1 MIYKLRWKWHKT
13 HCVFLFGFLFL
24 FILLFH
30 SIDLLHCHPIFKTV
44 IYNSYLRKVL
54 IGLIRERKLHPDTRV
69 ALTPVQCVALQN
81 RFPEVKIHV
90 ESSPDRCFTDDEYRA
105 AGIEVVA
112 DLNSCQVLLG
122 IKEVPL
128 EYLIPE
134 KTYFFFSHTIKK
146 QAYNLAML
154 RDIIAKKIQ
163 LIDYETL
170 RWENGQR
177 VLGFG
182 RFAGI
187 VGAYN
192 GLLTWGKKTGKFA
205 LKPAWKCED
214 YRELLSEAAAV
225 DIGNIKM
232 VLTGGGRVA
241 NGALDF
247 LRNLRITEVTPYQFI
262 HRQFDE
268 PVFVHLNSPEIY
280 RHKDAKAWN
289 TEYFYKHHTEYESSF
304 GDFLP
309 HCDLLLNG
317 IYWTQDLPRLFTK
330 EDTALPHFNISVI
343 ADISC
348 DVDGSVPIT
357 YKATSIQ
364 NPTIGWN
371 RKTLEPCEAFTPD
384 SIDIMAVTN
393 LPNEL
398 PCDASE
404 EFGENLL
411 HYVIPEFLK
420 EKSRMITEAT
430 ITQNGNLT
438 ETYKY
443 LSDWVG

>member
-1 MIYKLRWKWHKT
+1 
-13 HCVFLFGFLFL
+13 
-24 FILLFH
+24 
-30 SIDLLHCHPIFKTV
+30 
-44 IYNSYLRKVL
+44 
-54 IGLIRERKLHPDTRV
+54 
-69 ALTPVQCVALQN
+69 LQ
-81 RFPEVKIHV
+81 
-90 ESSPDRCFTDDEYRA
+90 
-105 AGIEVVA
+105 
-112 DLNSCQVLLG
+112 
-122 IKEVPL
+122 
-128 EYLIPE
+128 
-134 KTYFFFSHTIKK
+134 
-146 QAYNLAML
+146 
-154 RDIIAKKIQ
+154 DIIRKKIR

-192 GLLTWGKKTGKFA
+192 GLLTLGKKTGNFT
-205 LKPAWKCED
+205 LKPAWQCKD
-214 YRELLSEAAAV
+214 YRELLAQAGAV

-262 HRQFDE
+262 HREFKE

-280 RHKDAKAWN
+280 RHKEGKPWN
-289 TEYFYKHHTEYESSF
+289 TEYFYKHHGEYESSF
-304 GDFLP
+304 GDCVP

-317 IYWTQDLPRLFTK
+317 LFWTSDLPPLFTK
-330 EDTALPHFNISVI
+330 ENTRNEAFKISVI

-357 YKATSIQ
+357 WKATTITD
-364 NPTIGWN
+364 PVIGWS
-371 RKTLEPCEAFTPD
+371 RKTQTPCEPFTED
-384 SIDIMAVTN
+384 SIDIMAVGN

-398 PCDASE
+398 PRDASE

-411 HYVIPEFLK
+411 HYIIPEFLK
-420 EKSRMITEAT
+420 ENSRIIKEAT
-430 ITQNGNLT
+430 ICENGSLTQN
-438 ETYKY
+438 YQY
-443 LSDWVG
+443 LQDYISQ

>member
-1 MIYKLRWKWHKT
+1 MI
-13 HCVFLFGFLFL
+13 
-24 FILLFH
+24 
-30 SIDLLHCHPIFKTV
+30 
-44 IYNSYLRKVL
+44 
-54 IGLIRERKLHPDTRV
+54 IGLIRERKSPADVRV

-81 RFPEVKIHV
+81 RFPEIKVLV
-90 ESSPDRCFTDDEYRA
+90 ESSPDRCFSDEEYQQ
-105 AGIEVVA
+105 AGIEVVT
-112 DLNSCQVLLG
+112 DMSVCDTLLG
-122 IKEVPL
+122 IKEVPTAAL
-128 EYLIPE
+128 LPN
-134 KTYFFFSHTIKK
+134 KSYFFFSHTIKK
-146 QAYNLAML
+146 QPYNRDML
-154 RDIIAKKIQ
+154 VDILNKNIN

-192 GLLTWGKKTGKFA
+192 GMLTWGRKIQSFQ
-205 LKPAWKCED
+205 LKPAHECED
-214 YRELLSEAAAV
+214 YRELLAEAAAV
-225 DIGNIKM
+225 DIGNIKI

-262 HRQFDE
+262 HREFNE

-280 RHKDAKAWN
+280 RHKEGKAWN
-289 TEYFYKHHTEYESSF
+289 TEYFYKHHHEYESSF

-309 HCDLLLNG
+309 HCDLLMNG
-317 IYWTQDLPRLFTK
+317 IFWTADLPQLFEK
-330 EDTALPHFNISVI
+330 ADTAKSNFRMRVI

-357 YKATSIQ
+357 WKATTIQ
-364 NPTIGWN
+364 DPTIGWS
-371 RKTLEPCEAFTPD
+371 RSTQQPCEPFAAD
-384 SIDIMAVTN
+384 SIDIMAVGN

-404 EFGENLL
+404 EFGENLI
-411 HYVIPEFLK
+411 HYVFPEYLK
-420 EKSRMITEAT
+420 EKSRMIEEAT
-430 ITQNGNLT
+430 LTRNGKLT
-438 ETYKY
+438 SGYTYLEDY
-443 LSDWVG
+443 VAG

>member
-1 MIYKLRWKWHKT
+1 MI
-13 HCVFLFGFLFL
+13 
-24 FILLFH
+24 
-30 SIDLLHCHPIFKTV
+30 
-44 IYNSYLRKVL
+44 
-54 IGLIRERKLHPDTRV
+54 IGLIRERKSPADVRV

-81 RFPEVKIHV
+81 RFPEIKVLV
-90 ESSPDRCFTDDEYRA
+90 ESSPDRCFSDEEYQQ
-105 AGIEVVA
+105 AGIEVVT
-112 DLNSCQVLLG
+112 DMSVCDTLLG
-122 IKEVPL
+122 IKEVPTAAL
-128 EYLIPE
+128 LPN
-134 KTYFFFSHTIKK
+134 KSYFFFSHTIKK
-146 QAYNLAML
+146 QPYNRDML
-154 RDIIAKKIQ
+154 VDILNKNIT

-192 GLLTWGKKTGKFA
+192 GILTWGRKMQSFQ
-205 LKPAWKCED
+205 LKPAHQCEY
-214 YRELLSEAAAV
+214 YRELLAEAAAV
-225 DIGNIKM
+225 DIGNIKI

-262 HRQFDE
+262 HREFNE

-280 RHKDAKAWN
+280 RHKEGKAWN
-289 TEYFYKHHTEYESSF
+289 TEYFYKHHHEYESSF

-309 HCDLLLNG
+309 HCDLLMNG
-317 IYWTQDLPRLFTK
+317 IFWTADLPPLFEK
-330 EDTALPHFNISVI
+330 ADTAKSNFRMRVI

-357 YKATSIQ
+357 WKATTIQ
-364 NPTIGWN
+364 DPTIGWS
-371 RKTLEPCEAFTPD
+371 RSTQQPCEPFAAD
-384 SIDIMAVTN
+384 SIDIMAVGN

-404 EFGENLL
+404 EFGENLI
-411 HYVIPEFLK
+411 HYVFPEYLK
-420 EKSRMITEAT
+420 EKSRMIEEAT
-430 ITQNGNLT
+430 ISSNGKLT
-438 ETYKY
+438 AGYNY
-443 LSDWVG
+443 LLDYVGG

>member
-1 MIYKLRWKWHKT
+1 MIL
-13 HCVFLFGFLFL
+13 G
-24 FILLFH
+24 LL
-30 SIDLLHCHPIFKTV
+30 
-44 IYNSYLRKVL
+44 
-54 IGLIRERKLHPDTRV
+54 RERKTPPDTRV

-81 RFPEVKIHV
+81 RYPQVKVLV
-90 ESSPDRCFTDDEYRA
+90 ESSPERCFSDEEYRT
-105 AGIEVVA
+105 AGIEVVQ
-112 DLNSCQVLLG
+112 DIGVCDVLMG
-122 IKEVPL
+122 VKEIPG
-128 EYLIPE
+128 EFLIPG
-134 KTYFFFSHTIKK
+134 KTYFFFSHTVKK
-146 QAYNLAML
+146 QPSNKAML
-154 RDIIAKKIQ
+154 QEIVRKNIR

-192 GLLTWGKKTGKFA
+192 GLLTWGKKTGLFQ
-205 LKPAWKCED
+205 LKPAWQCED
-214 YRELLSEAAAV
+214 YRELLSEAGAV

-241 NGALDF
+241 NGVLDF

-262 HRQFDE
+262 HREFNE

-280 RHKDAKAWN
+280 RHKDGMPWN
-289 TEYFYKHHTEYESSF
+289 TEYFYKHHEEYESSF

-309 HCDLLLNG
+309 VCDLLMNG
-317 IYWTQDLPRLFTK
+317 LFWTSDLPQLFTK
-330 EDTALPHFNISVI
+330 EDTARPDFQISVI

-357 YKATSIQ
+357 YKATTIQ
-364 NPTIGWN
+364 DPVIGWS
-371 RKTLEPCEAFTPD
+371 RSTITPCEPFTPD
-384 SIDIMAVTN
+384 SIDIMAVGN

-411 HYVIPEFLK
+411 HYVLPEFLK
-420 EKSRMITEAT
+420 DGSRMVEEAT
-430 ITQNGNLT
+430 ITRDGLLT
-438 ETYKY
+438 AYYQY
-443 LSDWVG
+443 LTDYIA

>member
-1 MIYKLRWKWHKT
+1 
-13 HCVFLFGFLFL
+13 
-24 FILLFH
+24 
-30 SIDLLHCHPIFKTV
+30 V
-44 IYNSYLRKVL
+44 I
-54 IGLIRERKLHPDTRV
+54 IGLIRERKSPADVRV

-81 RFPEVKIHV
+81 RFPEIKVVV
-90 ESSPDRCFTDDEYRA
+90 ESSPDRCFSDEEYRQ
-105 AGIEVVA
+105 AGIEVLE
-112 DLNSCQVLLG
+112 DMSQCDTLLG
-122 IKEVPL
+122 IKEVPKST
-128 EYLIPE
+128 LIE
-134 KTYFFFSHTIKK
+134 NKSYFFFSHTIKK
-146 QAYNLAML
+146 QPYNRDML
-154 RDIIAKKIQ
+154 VEILKKNIS

-192 GLLTWGKKTGKFA
+192 GLLTWGRKNQSFQ
-205 LKPAWKCED
+205 LKPAHACQD
-214 YRELLSEAAAV
+214 YRELLAEASAV
-225 DIGNIKM
+225 DIGNIKI

-262 HRQFDE
+262 HREFNE

-280 RHKDAKAWN
+280 RHKDGKAWN
-289 TEYFYKHHTEYESSF
+289 TEYFYKHHQEYQSSF

-309 HCDLLLNG
+309 HCNLLING
-317 IYWTQDLPRLFTK
+317 IFWTADLPPLFEK
-330 EDTALPHFNISVI
+330 SATADPNFNISVI

-357 YKATSIQ
+357 WKATSIQ
-364 NPTIGWN
+364 EPTIGWS
-371 RKTLEPCEAFTPD
+371 RSLQAPCDAFAPD
-384 SIDIMAVTN
+384 SIDIMAVGN

-404 EFGENLL
+404 EFGENLI
-411 HYVIPEFLK
+411 HYVFPEYLK
-420 EKSRMITEAT
+420 EGSRMITEAT
-430 ITQNGNLT
+430 ITQEGKLT
-438 ETYKY
+438 QHYSY
-443 LSDWVG
+443 LQEYVDGLK

>member
-1 MIYKLRWKWHKT
+1 MIL
-13 HCVFLFGFLFL
+13 G
-24 FILLFH
+24 LL
-30 SIDLLHCHPIFKTV
+30 
-44 IYNSYLRKVL
+44 
-54 IGLIRERKLHPDTRV
+54 RERKTPPDTRV

-81 RFPEVKIHV
+81 RFPQVKVLV
-90 ESSPDRCFTDDEYRA
+90 ESSPERCFSDEEYRA
-105 AGIEVVA
+105 AGIEVVS
-112 DLNSCQVLLG
+112 DISVCDVLLG
-122 IKEVPL
+122 IKEIPGAF
-128 EYLIPE
+128 LIPG

-146 QAYNLAML
+146 QPYNLHML
-154 RDIIAKKIQ
+154 QEILHRGIR

-192 GLLTWGKKTGKFA
+192 GLLTWGKKSGKFR
-205 LKPAWKCED
+205 LKPAWQCED
-214 YRELLSEAAAV
+214 YRELLAEAGGT
-225 DIGNIKM
+225 DIGNIRM

-241 NGALDF
+241 GGALDF

-262 HRQFDE
+262 HRSYDE

-280 RHKDAKAWN
+280 RHKEGKPWD
-289 TEYFYKHHTEYESSF
+289 TGYFYKHHNEYESSF

-317 IYWTQDLPRLFTK
+317 IFWTADLPRLFEK
-330 EDTALPHFNISVI
+330 EDTAAASFKISVI

-357 YKATSIQ
+357 YKATTIQ
-364 NPTIGWN
+364 DPVIGWN
-371 RKTLEPCEAFTPD
+371 RRTLQPCEPFTPD
-384 SIDIMAVTN
+384 SIDIMAVGN

-420 EKSRMITEAT
+420 EGSRMVEEAT
-430 ITQNGNLT
+430 ICSGGNLT
-438 ETYKY
+438 AHYQY
-443 LSDWVG
+443 LQDWVSGNGN

>member
-1 MIYKLRWKWHKT
+1 MI
-13 HCVFLFGFLFL
+13 
-24 FILLFH
+24 
-30 SIDLLHCHPIFKTV
+30 
-44 IYNSYLRKVL
+44 
-54 IGLIRERKLHPDTRV
+54 IGLLRERKSPPDTRV

-81 RFPEVKIHV
+81 RFPIVKIVV
-90 ESSPDRCFTDDEYRA
+90 ESSPERCFTDSEYA
-105 AGIEVVA
+105 EVGINVVT
-112 DLNSCQVLLG
+112 DLQECDVLLG
-122 IKEVPL
+122 VKEIPK
-128 EYLIPE
+128 EHLIPN

-146 QAYNLAML
+146 QPYNQKML
-154 RDIIAKKIQ
+154 QDIVHKNIR

-192 GLLTWGKKTGKFA
+192 GLLTWGKKTGDFT
-205 LKPAWKCED
+205 LKPAYACED
-214 YRELLSEAAAV
+214 YRELLQQAGSV
-225 DIGNIKM
+225 DIGNVKM

-262 HRQFDE
+262 HRDFNE

-280 RHKDAKAWN
+280 RHKEGKAWD
-289 TEYFYKHHTEYESSF
+289 TEYFYKHHQEYESSF

-309 HCDLLLNG
+309 HCNLLLNG
-317 IYWTQDLPRLFTK
+317 IFWTADLPGLFTK
-330 EDTALPHFNISVI
+330 SQTSQADFKIEVI

-357 YKATSIQ
+357 WKATTIQ
-364 NPTIGWN
+364 DPVIGWD
-371 RKTLEPCEAFTPD
+371 RVLQKPCEPFSTN
-384 SIDIMAVTN
+384 SIDIMAVGN

-404 EFGENLL
+404 EFGENILQ
-411 HYVIPEFLK
+411 YVIPEFLK
-420 EKSRMITEAT
+420 EKSRMVAEAT
-430 ITQNGNLT
+430 ITEAGKLT
-438 ETYKY
+438 AHYQY
-443 LSDWVG
+443 LQDYIGI

>member
-1 MIYKLRWKWHKT
+1 MQ
-13 HCVFLFGFLFL
+13 
-24 FILLFH
+24 
-30 SIDLLHCHPIFKTV
+30 
-44 IYNSYLRKVL
+44 
-54 IGLIRERKLHPDTRV
+54 IGLIRERKNPPDTRV

-81 RFPEVKIHV
+81 RFPSVKVVV
-90 ESSPDRCFTDDEYRA
+90 ESSLERCFTDTEYRE
-105 AGIEVVA
+105 AGIAVTEDISVC
-112 DLNSCQVLLG
+112 DILLG
-122 IKEVPL
+122 VKEVPVEFL
-128 EYLIPE
+128 VAG

-146 QAYNLAML
+146 QPYNRSML
-154 RDIIAKKIQ
+154 QEILHKKIR

-192 GLLTWGKKTGKFA
+192 GLLTWGKKTGNFS
-205 LKPAWKCED
+205 LKPAWQCED
-214 YRELLSEAAAV
+214 YRELLSEAGSV

-262 HRQFDE
+262 HREFNE

-280 RHKDAKAWN
+280 RHKDGKPWD
-289 TEYFYKHHTEYESSF
+289 TDYFYKHHQEFESSF

-317 IYWTQDLPRLFTK
+317 IFWNSDLPALFQK
-330 EDTALPHFNISVI
+330 SQTADPDFRISVI

-364 NPTIGWN
+364 DPVIGWDPN
-371 RKTLEPCEAFTPD
+371 TQKPCEPFSPN
-384 SIDIMAVTN
+384 SIDIMAVGN

-411 HYVIPEFLK
+411 QYVFPEFLK
-420 EKSRMITEAT
+420 EKSRMITEAC
-430 ITQNGNLT
+430 ICNNGELT
-438 ETYKY
+438 SPYNY
-443 LSDWVG
+443 LKDWVLEH

>member
-1 MIYKLRWKWHKT
+1 MI
-13 HCVFLFGFLFL
+13 
-24 FILLFH
+24 
-30 SIDLLHCHPIFKTV
+30 
-44 IYNSYLRKVL
+44 
-54 IGLIRERKLHPDTRV
+54 IGLIRERKSPADVRV

-81 RFPEVKIHV
+81 RFPEIKVLV
-90 ESSPDRCFTDDEYRA
+90 ESSPDRCFSDEEYQQ
-105 AGIEVVA
+105 AGIEVVT
-112 DLNSCQVLLG
+112 DMSVCDTLLG
-122 IKEVPL
+122 IKEVPTAAL
-128 EYLIPE
+128 LPN
-134 KTYFFFSHTIKK
+134 KSYFFFSHTIKK
-146 QAYNLAML
+146 QPYNRDML
-154 RDIIAKKIQ
+154 VDILNKNIT

-192 GLLTWGKKTGKFA
+192 GILTWGRKMQSFQ
-205 LKPAWKCED
+205 LKPAHQCED
-214 YRELLSEAAAV
+214 YRELLAEAAAV
-225 DIGNIKM
+225 DIGNIKI

-262 HRQFDE
+262 HREFNE

-280 RHKDAKAWN
+280 RHKEGKAWN
-289 TEYFYKHHTEYESSF
+289 TEYFYKHHHEYESSF

-309 HCDLLLNG
+309 HCDLLMNG
-317 IYWTQDLPRLFTK
+317 IFWTADLPPLFEK
-330 EDTALPHFNISVI
+330 ADTAKSNFRMRVI

-357 YKATSIQ
+357 WKATTIQ
-364 NPTIGWN
+364 EPFIGWS
-371 RKTLEPCEAFTPD
+371 RSTQQPCEPFTAD
-384 SIDIMAVTN
+384 SIDIMAVGN

-404 EFGENLL
+404 EFGENLI
-411 HYVIPEFLK
+411 HYVFPEYLK
-420 EKSRMITEAT
+420 EKSRMIEEAT
-430 ITQNGNLT
+430 ISSNGKLT
-438 ETYKY
+438 AGYNY
-443 LSDWVG
+443 LLDYVGG